1 MSDNNLLRE
10 AQGAFHFGDRKAA
23 VALYTQLV
31 QSAPS
36 SEENWL
42 GLGLALEDT
51 EKRIYCLRRVL
62 EINPEN
68 LSAKQ
73 ALDWLQSLPPP
84 DSTSPPEFIEEGTH
98 PKEESPTFSIEA
110 EKKTA
115 SPAEIH
121 ENPVP
126 PVKSDITSTVPA
138 EVQNIPGTLGRNDN
152 PPSLSP
158 SLNEQS
164 SKPPIPKKKLGAG
177 LVWFLVILILFVLI
191 VAGLLLA
198 YATGFLDAY
207 LPENLHLLNLYQ
219 PTLQQP
225 VSTVI
230 SSSSFPTLT
239 PSPASTPTIDA
250 NIVYTPIFERG
261 NCPFENPGVG
271 EVDCGFV
278 LVPENHSRSA
288 TDTIRLAVV
297 VYQVIGSNPENEPV
311 IFLQGGPGAGAVEL
325 SADAY
330 SILVEP
336 FLEKHTFITFDQR
349 GTGLSE
355 PVLNCDEL
363 TEVYSQDLRGIVSSE
378 TRDLV
383 YLTAFRAC
391 HDLFNIGGIDLG
403 AYTTEENASDVKDIL
418 QALGYSRADLFGV
431 SYGTRLGQMVMRD
444 YPEIVR
450 SAVLDSMLP
459 LEVNIYASRSL
470 NAEIALQT
478 LFDGCAADPVCE
490 MVYPNLEAD
499 FWSLVDLLDTSPI
512 SVPVIIPYAGG
523 RSYIPVDGKMYLSQV
538 LASLKRSWMLPG
550 IPQSIEQVR
559 SGDTSSLSYTLG
571 FPPVDWD
578 LEISLGMYISVM
590 CHEYIMNS
598 DVETLTAG
606 LSGRYDEGA
615 LSWFPFV
622 GDGENYIRLCES
634 WDAVPPSLGEDE
646 PVTNEIPTLIISGKY
661 DSITPPYFGQLV
673 ASHLPNSFYLEFPDQ
688 GHVPTAASN
697 TDCPMQTVLS
707 FLDQPDVN
715 PESTCL
721 AGEIAPQ
728 FLLPFTESEQI
739 STITSELPEYHIQV
753 KTPEEWIDRGDGIFI
768 RGSSELDI
776 TQLDI
781 FRLDATPPQALSIL
795 SKRTFY
801 GRIMLDSQPIAT
813 GKQTVGGFT
822 WEFYNTTSFGTPVD
836 MALAN
841 DHGTTLMVLLFSHTN
856 EHEALRQAVFF
867 PVITSVRSIE

>member
-1 MSDNNLLRE
+1 
-10 AQGAFHFGDRKAA
+10 
-23 VALYTQLV
+23 
-31 QSAPS
+31 
-36 SEENWL
+36 
-42 GLGLALEDT
+42 
-51 EKRIYCLRRVL
+51 
-62 EINPEN
+62 
-68 LSAKQ
+68 
-73 ALDWLQSLPPP
+73 
-84 DSTSPPEFIEEGTH
+84 
-98 PKEESPTFSIEA
+98 
-110 EKKTA
+110 
-115 SPAEIH
+115 
-121 ENPVP
+121 
-126 PVKSDITSTVPA
+126 
-138 EVQNIPGTLGRNDN
+138 
-152 PPSLSP
+152 
-158 SLNEQS
+158 
-164 SKPPIPKKKLGAG
+164 
-177 LVWFLVILILFVLI
+177 
-191 VAGLLLA
+191 
-198 YATGFLDAY
+198 
-207 LPENLHLLNLYQ
+207 
-219 PTLQQP
+219 
-225 VSTVI
+225 
-230 SSSSFPTLT
+230 
-239 PSPASTPTIDA
+239 
-250 NIVYTPIFERG
+250 
-261 NCPFENPGVG
+261 
-271 EVDCGFV
+271 
-278 LVPENHSRSA
+278 
-288 TDTIRLAVV
+288 
-297 VYQVIGSNPENEPV
+297 
-311 IFLQGGPGAGAVEL
+311 
-325 SADAY
+325 
-330 SILVEP
+330 
-336 FLEKHTFITFDQR
+336 
-349 GTGLSE
+349 
-355 PVLNCDEL
+355 
-363 TEVYSQDLRGIVSSE
+363 
-378 TRDLV
+378 
-383 YLTAFRAC
+383 
-391 HDLFNIGGIDLG
+391 
-403 AYTTEENASDVKDIL
+403 
-418 QALGYSRADLFGV
+418 
-431 SYGTRLGQMVMRD
+431 
-444 YPEIVR
+444 
-450 SAVLDSMLP
+450 
-459 LEVNIYASRSL
+459 
-470 NAEIALQT
+470 
-478 LFDGCAADPVCE
+478 
-490 MVYPNLEAD
+490 
-499 FWSLVDLLDTSPI
+499 
-512 SVPVIIPYAGG
+512 
-523 RSYIPVDGKMYLSQV
+523 
-538 LASLKRSWMLPG
+538 
-550 IPQSIEQVR
+550 
-559 SGDTSSLSYTLG
+559 
-571 FPPVDWD
+571 VDWD

-728 FLLPFTESEQI
+728 FLVPFTESEQI

-795 SKRTFY
+795 SERTFY